1 MILNK
6 KIDLGIYDTEDEAK
20 KGVIEGKKNYID
32 ELAEKSRGKVPDC
45 VYDAM
50 KNWKVKV
57 SQKQILQFA
66 KVNN

>member
-6 KIDLGIYDTEDEAK
+6 KIDLGTYDTEDEAK

-32 ELAEKSRGKVPDC
+32 ELAEKSKGKVPDC

-50 KNWKVKV
+50 KNWEVKV
-57 SQKQILQFA
+57 S
-66 KVNN
+66 

>member
-32 ELAEKSRGKVPDC
+32 ELAE
-45 VYDAM
+45 
-50 KNWKVKV
+50 
-57 SQKQILQFA
+57 
-66 KVNN
+66 NNH